1 MRQFH
6 NQADSE
12 GVMRLASEYQLGHYN
27 ESASDLNRVKVRI
40 AVRGYYQR
48 ILVRVLVIKHC
59 NALVD

>member
-1 MRQFH
+1 
-6 NQADSE
+6 
-12 GVMRLASEYQLGHYN
+12 MRLASEYQLGHYN